1 MNMINRLRVLAG
13 LEPLRERADDY
24 NRPHFDHAGYA
35 EKVKNMSEEQLRFI
49 IKDAQEAIKANPDS
63 PKSKFGYYAD
73 EINYC
78 ASELHRRRSPNY
90 NSKTDV
96 GKYIN
101 KAANYDESVETSND
115 TIVETVEKVE
125 EKVEE
130 VVLIKEEQTEV
141 PEVKFETPQAFTS
154 DDFDKIVKKALN
166 DINSVHY
173 DSDAAKLNKYKTPK
187 DVIKACKDRIR
198 EIEDSIAIDDE
209 KGYNDNSVKVQAIEC
224 IEQILQNLSSND
236 QEGYKQAVMYHTTLA
251 GQYLHWLPNQ
261 LIKYLTQG

>member
-24 NRPHFDHAGYA
+24 NRPHFDHAAYA
-35 EKVKNMSEEQLRFI
+35 AKVKNMSEEQLRFI

-63 PKSKFGYYAD
+63 PKSKYGYYAD

-78 ASELHRRRSPNY
+78 VSELHRRNSPNY
-90 NSKTDV
+90 NSEDKSDV
-96 GKYIN
+96 SKYVN
-101 KAANYDESVETSND
+101 KAENYDESVEA
-115 TIVETVEKVE
+115 KE
-125 EKVEE
+125 EVVVEE
-130 VVLIKEEQTEV
+130 VEVVVEKEEEVKQV
-141 PEVKFETPQAFTS
+141 PEVKFETPNAFTS

-173 DSDAAKLNKYKTPK
+173 DSDAAKLNRYKTPK
-187 DVIKACKDRIR
+187 DVVKACKQRIK
-198 EIEDSIAIDDE
+198 EIEASIAIDDE
-209 KGYNDNSVKVQAIEC
+209 KGYNDNSVKIQSIEC

-236 QEGYKQAVMYHTTLA
+236 EEGYKQAVIYHTTLA

>member
-13 LEPLRERADDY
+13 LDPIKENYD
-24 NRPHFDHAGYA
+24 RPHFDHAAYA
-35 EKVKNMSEEQLRFI
+35 AKVKNMSEEQLRYI

-63 PKSKFGYYAD
+63 PKSKYGYYAD

-78 ASELHRRRSPNY
+78 VSELHRR
-90 NSKTDV
+90 
-96 GKYIN
+96 GKSETQKYVN
-101 KAANYDESVETSND
+101 KAESYDESVKVTEP
-115 TIVETVEKVE
+115 VVEETVEEKMEQVIETQVE
-125 EKVEE
+125 VQPA
-130 VVLIKEEQTEV
+130 VIAEEQKEV
-141 PEVKFETPQAFTS
+141 PEVKFETPNAFTS

-166 DINSVHY
+166 SVNSIHY
-173 DSDAAKLNKYKTPK
+173 DSDTAKLNKYKTPK

-209 KGYNDNSVKVQAIEC
+209 KGYNDHSVKVQAIEC

-236 QEGYKQAVMYHTTLA
+236 QEGYKQAVIYHTTLA

>member
-13 LEPLRERADDY
+13 LDPIKENYD
-24 NRPHFDHAGYA
+24 RPHFDHAAYA
-35 EKVKNMSEEQLRFI
+35 AKVKNMSEEQLRYI
-49 IKDAQEAIKANPDS
+49 IKDAQEAIKANPES
-63 PKSKFGYYAD
+63 PKSKYGYYAD

-78 ASELHRRRSPNY
+78 VSELHRR
-90 NSKTDV
+90 
-96 GKYIN
+96 GKSDAQKYVN
-101 KAANYDESVETSND
+101 KAESYDESVETSNAA
-115 TIVETVEKVE
+115 IVETVEKVE

-130 VVLIKEEQTEV
+130 VVLVKEEQKEV
-141 PEVKFETPQAFTS
+141 PEVKFDTPNAFTS
-154 DDFDKIVKKALN
+154 DDFEKIVKKALN
-166 DINSVHY
+166 DINSIHY

-236 QEGYKQAVMYHTTLA
+236 QEGYKQAVIYHTTLA